1 MYKIKIEIS
10 VEEALNLLKKVDDK
24 EEFLTLFGGRRTFIK
39 DCINL
44 FLENGTLA
52 FDFRET
58 FNEILFEESDVDE
71 TNRDVW
77 NEFWD
82 DGLNKLSLNYLVE
95 SMMDYKPG
103 RRSDDYADAA
113 LDYILDRYYNVS
125 KIDRLK
131 EEQIEELYN
140 IFDNLDDIPNDLVKY
155 KNKKEFENKLLEF
168 KDIDYIVNH
177 YNEISYDEIKV
188 IKELLCRVAD
198 SGNINKDNMNIF
210 CTIIDWYAPKNM
222 FDRKYRDTFVLS
234 IFESNIDWTED
245 EYNIFDDYF
254 YNINF
259 DECAQMYQDIIN
271 QSYQDESDHISKQ
284 LKLNPNYRHD

>member
-1 MYKIKIEIS
+1 MSIIKIEIS

-24 EEFLTLFGGRRTFIK
+24 KEFLTLFGGRRTFIK
-39 DCINL
+39 ECINL

-58 FNEILFEESDVDE
+58 FNEILFEESDDNE
-71 TNRDVW
+71 TYKDVW

-82 DGLNKLSLNYLVE
+82 DGLNKLPLNYLVE

-140 IFDNLDDIPNDLVKY
+140 IFDNLDDIPSEFKEY
-155 KNKKEFENKLLEF
+155 KNKKEFVQKVLEF
-168 KDIDYIVNH
+168 KDQEYIRNN
-177 YNEISYDEIKV
+177 YAKMSGDAKEWTELFCKV
-188 IKELLCRVAD
+188 VSNNVINADNLEL
-198 SGNINKDNMNIF
+198 F
-210 CTIIDWYAPKNM
+210 CCVVEYHSPRNQ
-222 FDRKYRDTFVLS
+222 LS
-234 IFESNIDWTED
+234 RPYQKLFILTIFEAGDWLEE
-245 EYNIFDDYF
+245 EYKIFDEYF
-254 YNINF
+254 YNVDFEEGAVNYENMIE
-259 DECAQMYQDIIN
+259 DSIHQEAT
-271 QSYQDESDHISKQ
+271 HISEQ
-284 LKLNPNYRHD
+284 LKINPNYRHD